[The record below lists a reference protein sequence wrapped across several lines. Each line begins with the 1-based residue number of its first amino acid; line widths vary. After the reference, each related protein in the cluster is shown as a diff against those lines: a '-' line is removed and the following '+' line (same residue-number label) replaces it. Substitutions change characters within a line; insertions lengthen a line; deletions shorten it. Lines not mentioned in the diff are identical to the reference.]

1 MTNCMRCGNQ
11 TEVVFHFR
19 VPVTDAD
26 KEKGSPD
33 RLICK
38 KCATQIQAWWYE
50 GVKESIVTF
59 ITRSG

>member
-1 MTNCMRCGNQ
+1 MTNCMRCGNR
-11 TEVVFHFR
+11 TEEVFHFG
-19 VPVTDAD
+19 VPMVDAD
-26 KEKGSPD
+26 KETD